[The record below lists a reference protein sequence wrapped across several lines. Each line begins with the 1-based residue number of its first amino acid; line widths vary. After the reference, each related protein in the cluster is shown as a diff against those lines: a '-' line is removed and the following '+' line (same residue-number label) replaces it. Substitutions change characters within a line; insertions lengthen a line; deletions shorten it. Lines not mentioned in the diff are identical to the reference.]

1 MAFFLIVPSVMI
13 VSVLLVRALANRLG
27 LRIYHTTLAA
37 VAIMAFPV
45 TFGATRLSPAIGRE
59 YFLWL
64 GALIVAA
71 SGLLTLAN
79 KFLHGKEIEEERRFT
94 EEVKAAYEAEK
105 RKSIAVIEDKLTD
118 APAPKTLA
126 YNEIFA
132 DENISV
138 QTDEQIADEN
148 ISAQTD
154 EQTADENIS
163 AQTDEQTAAENIS
176 AVTDEQ
182 PADENISAVTDEQN
196 ADENISAEADEQ
208 NADEKVSAVIDEQ
221 NADEKVSAVIDEQN
235 ADEKVSAE
243 TDEQIADKNISAVID
258 EQNADEKVSAETD
271 EQSADENISAVTD
284 EQNAD
289 ENISAVID
297 EQSADKNISAQTDEQ
312 TAAENI
318 SAETEL
324 DEEVKAAVAAE
335 LSEEPALPENFP
347 LEKIF
352 KPLTEPYPEE
362 AVDEPIK
369 LPEKPKPVKI
379 FPLEKVFE
387 PLTELKHEEI
397 IPPPAKKS
405 NPEPKFPLQKVF
417 EPLSTLNLDKLEE
430 ITREE
435 KNLPHEVETKPEE
448 KIDTLDDLLDKAYD
462 ERDKG
467 HTWQAIETYK
477 KALERYQ
484 GDEYAPFV
492 AIDLCNIYKE
502 QALYTE
508 AIKVY
513 EQALALPALKR
524 NDSAR
529 KEFQTNLRYLRLLRE
544 ILLKH
549 RALSTPFSRLPKDIL
564 QEVDIEFKKV
574 QYQ

>member
-196 ADENISAEADEQ
+196 ADENISAEA
-208 NADEKVSAVIDEQ
+208 DEQ